1 MSDLL
6 EFRLLKYIAVI
17 AEVGNFTRAAEK
29 LFTSQPSLS
38 HQIIDLEDGLG
49 MEIFERSRERVTPT
63 PGGLIIVEYAKEAV
77 RTRNE
82 VVRTALAVQ
91 HGEVPPLRLGFS
103 CFVPTP
109 VLEGFQRVYEALFP
123 ACPAQ
128 FAGGDPAR
136 IADKLQRKTL
146 DCALLPMPVK
156 TDDLIIVQIASAPL
170 VVCMREDDPLAR
182 LSEIRPEEIADR
194 LRVFRAPESHPAAH
208 RRLMEMLGEIGIR
221 PAVSCVA
228 STPSELQWMVQRG
241 FGLALIDQQ
250 IRLEP
255 FLTARPIAGVRWSA
269 DTAFVHDAG
278 ADHLALPLLVRHLGR
293 SSNGRTPPRRISRI
307 KGEGPVQLELLA

>member
-1 MSDLL
+1 
-6 EFRLLKYIAVI
+6 
-17 AEVGNFTRAAEK
+17 
-29 LFTSQPSLS
+29 
-38 HQIIDLEDGLG
+38 
-49 MEIFERSRERVTPT
+49 MEIFQRCRDRVTPT

-82 VVRTALAVQ
+82 VVKAALAI
-91 HGEVPPLRLGFS
+91 HHCEIPPLRLGFS

-109 VLEGFQRVYEALFP
+109 VLEGFQRAYEALFP

-136 IADKLQRKTL
+136 IADQLQRKAL

-156 TDDLIIVQIASAPL
+156 TDDLIVVQIASAPL

-182 LSEIRPEEIADR
+182 LSEIRPEEIDDR

-221 PAVSCVA
+221 PEVSCLA

-255 FLTARPIAGVRWSA
+255 FLTSRPIAGIRWTA
-269 DTAFVHDAG
+269 DTAFVHDPG
-278 ADHLALPLLVRHLGR
+278 ADHLALPLLVRHLRR
-293 SSNGRTPPRRISRI
+293 SSNGHRPPGRISRI